1 MTGPCPIAL
10 LALLSALAP
19 AASQPEPVVAGEWDS
34 TIGRIRI
41 EAVGDLFTGTLVTS
55 SGLCKFEVGSEVIKG
70 TMLDDSFAGKLRIC
84 LRGKTC
90 KAKEE
95 WASAI
100 LLATPG
106 ALSGAIH
113 VEAKGCFAP
122 VGKNGGLAL
131 KRASAQAPSAGAGAQ
146 PVASPPKALAGG
158 ADDKKARRVKARE
171 ILNDGA
177 AYLNEGNFEA
187 ARRRFLEAIE
197 IDELIPEAFNGVGV
211 TWRMR
216 NDLNRALE
224 WYKKAILVDPD
235 FGDAYYNMAC
245 VYALQKQNEMAL
257 RYLQIA
263 ALNGYATSEGIDADP
278 DLEGLR
284 GDPAYKALL
293 RARM

>member
-1 MTGPCPIAL
+1 MTAPCPIAL
-10 LALLSALAP
+10 MALLAALAP
-19 AASQPEPVVAGEWDS
+19 SASHAEPEVAGEWET

-41 EAVGDLFTGTLVTS
+41 VAAGDLFTGQLVTS
-55 SGLCKFEVGSEVIKG
+55 SGLCKFEVGSDVLKG

-84 LRGKTC
+84 LRGKSC

-100 LLATPG
+100 LLAAPG
-106 ALSGAIH
+106 TLSGAIH
-113 VEAKGCFAP
+113 VESKGCVAP
-122 VGKNGGLAL
+122 VGKNGGVAFKRLAV
-131 KRASAQAPSAGAGAQ
+131 REPTAGAGAQ
-146 PVASPPKALAGG
+146 PAASAPKAPAGG
-158 ADDKKARRVKARE
+158 AEDKKARRAKARE

-263 ALNGYATSEGIDADP
+263 ALNGYVTGEGIDADP

-284 GDPAYKALL
+284 QDPAYKALL